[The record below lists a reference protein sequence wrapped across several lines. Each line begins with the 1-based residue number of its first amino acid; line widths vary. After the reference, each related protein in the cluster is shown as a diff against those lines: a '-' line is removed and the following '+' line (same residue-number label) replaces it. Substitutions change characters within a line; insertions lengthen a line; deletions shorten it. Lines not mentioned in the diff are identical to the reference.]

1 MLQLRGH
8 VWQLQ
13 IPYAAINTQC
23 SQINKYIRIKNKRCL
38 HMPLILSQV
47 LSYVQKDQRPIYN
60 SHPYICVAFD
70 ILLEVTF
77 CDYEYPDVN
86 FSE

>member
-1 MLQLRGH
+1 
-8 VWQLQ
+8 
-13 IPYAAINTQC
+13 
-23 SQINKYIRIKNKRCL
+23 
-38 HMPLILSQV
+38 MPLILSQV

-86 FSE
+86 FSEGLKTEVFPMCMRQPPSEFTCKA